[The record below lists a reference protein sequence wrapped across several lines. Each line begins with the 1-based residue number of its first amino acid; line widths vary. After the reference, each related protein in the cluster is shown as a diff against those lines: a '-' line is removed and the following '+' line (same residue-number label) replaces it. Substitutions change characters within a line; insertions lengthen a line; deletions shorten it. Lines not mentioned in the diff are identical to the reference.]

1 MGNLGF
7 MELALVAVV
16 ALVVFGPERLP
27 ELARQAGGLLA
38 RIRRETSKSMDELKR
53 AADLG
58 ELNDELRGLS
68 RDLRDVRSSVS
79 RSLQPGQGG
88 SQPGRGGSGRSAD
101 RPPPTDPE
109 AT

>member
-7 MELALVAVV
+7 WELALVAVI
-16 ALVVFGPERLP
+16 ALVVFGPDRLP
-27 ELARQAGGLLA
+27 DLARQAGKFLA
-38 RIRRETSKSMDELKR
+38 RLREETSRSVRELKQ
-53 AADLG
+53 AADVDDLDR
-58 ELNDELRGLS
+58 ELKGLS

-79 RSLQPGQGG
+79 RSLQAGDASR
-88 SQPGRGGSGRSAD
+88 SQD

>member
-7 MELALVAVV
+7 WELALVAVI

-27 ELARQAGGLLA
+27 DLARQAGKFLA
-38 RIRRETSKSMDELKR
+38 RLRQETSRSVQELKQ
-53 AADLG
+53 AAEVGDLDR
-58 ELNDELRGLS
+58 ELKGLS
-68 RDLRDVRSSVS
+68 RDLRDVRSSVG
-79 RSLQPGQGG
+79 RSL
-88 SQPGRGGSGRSAD
+88 RSPSPRSPSPRSED